1 VPNDSDVTHYLFIIF
16 IIGVGAFCLP
26 LLLGLIVAARQR
38 RSRHE
43 RTLEHIEKL
52 EMELGTGEFDDLND
66 PDRAKL
72 TPEQI
77 EAERAH
83 IRHPGDRV

>member
-1 VPNDSDVTHYLFIIF
+1 VTHYLFIIL

-43 RTLEHIEKL
+43 QTLEHIEKL
-52 EMELGTGEFDDLND
+52 EMELGMGQLDDPNAAD
-66 PDRAKL
+66 PAKL
-72 TPEQI
+72 TPEQV

-83 IRHPGDRV
+83 IRRPGDRA